1 MKILDISNE
10 RMINLLDEF
19 NLDELDS
26 LDVLLSQAKSINID
40 IINKAFINVMIK
52 KWDAHRSEYEGMN
65 EYDNITRKINFDV
78 TTIPDHVLNQYEC
91 VFFKK
96 IMKDAI
102 KNIKIDK
109 NSTYLEIVPNI
120 EEALKKINSSLNKK
134 IDITSMISDEELKT
148 MFNKFDVIEIKKL
161 NKIFE
166 FNEEY
171 NTEKMLDI
179 GNKVYEEKIDNRVL
193 SHEEAVKEYSYY
205 DIIDLSNKKNELNE
219 EELELLSDI
228 IDDSLQ
234 GLINYKRK
242 YGLKQ
247 ENYDKLE
254 TSLFNLSGVFSNE
267 LENRNPISIDDYDD
281 EENYESYNDNNDY
294 NHYNVKV
301 LKHIKH

>member
-1 MKILDISNE
+1 MEKLN
-10 RMINLLDEF
+10 INSDRLEQLLDAC
-19 NLDELDS
+19 NLEELESFDI
-26 LDVLLSQAKSINID
+26 LLSNVKNYDLRLTNEVFKKVQQKKYDRQKSD
-40 IINKAFINVMIK
+40 
-52 KWDAHRSEYEGMN
+52 YEGMN
-65 EYDNITRKINFDV
+65 EYDLITRVSNFNV
-78 TTIPDHVLNQYEC
+78 TTIPDHVSYQYDI
-91 VFFKK
+91 VFLKK
-96 IMKDAI
+96 IMMEAI
-102 KNIKIDK
+102 KNIKNTK
-109 NSTYLEIVPNI
+109 NPMYLDIIPNI
-120 EEALKKINSSLNKK
+120 EEALKKINSSLNRL
-134 IDITSMISDEELKT
+134 IDIRSIISDEKLET

-193 SHEEAVKEYSYY
+193 SYEEAVKEYSYY

-254 TSLFNLSGVFSNE
+254 TSLFNLSGAFRKE

>member
-78 TTIPDHVLNQYEC
+78 TTIPDHALNQYEC

-134 IDITSMISDEELKT
+134 IDVTSMISDEELKT

-193 SHEEAVKEYSYY
+193 SHEETVKEYSYY

-254 TSLFNLSGVFSNE
+254 TSLFNLSGVFRNE